1 MYIEQLT
8 ELLTRYGSIHE
19 VWFDGAN
26 GEGPNGKRQVYDW
39 PRTWATVRRL
49 QPEAV
54 MFSDAGPDVRWI
66 GNERGAAGTTNW
78 STVDPRIVTAPG
90 MGGDEVMRS
99 LQGGDRDGT
108 VWRPGEADVSIRP
121 GWFHHAAEDARP
133 AEMLLELP
141 TVADVGIVDLR
152 EDITKG
158 QRVARY
164 RLDASG
170 TDDGGAWRTIAR
182 GTTIG
187 FRRLERV
194 EPSRVQRLRLTIEDS
209 VEFPDFVRVG
219 CFSAP

>member
-1 MYIEQLT
+1 M
-8 ELLTRYGSIHE
+8 R
-19 VWFDGAN
+19 
-26 GEGPNGKRQVYDW
+26 
-39 PRTWATVRRL
+39 
-49 QPEAV
+49 
-54 MFSDAGPDVRWI
+54 
-66 GNERGAAGTTNW
+66 
-78 STVDPRIVTAPG
+78 
-90 MGGDEVMRS
+90 GDEVMRS
-99 LQGGDRDGT
+99 LQDGDRDGT
-108 VWRPGEADVSIRP
+108 VWRPGETDVSVRP
-121 GWFHHAAEDARP
+121 GWFYHAADA
-133 AEMLLELP
+133 
-141 TVADVGIVDLR
+141 GIVDLR

-194 EPSRVQRLRLTIEDS
+194 EPSRVRRLRLTIEDS